1 MDHKYDH
8 QINRYRHRFLH
19 ERFSKLSVTRAEAPY
34 LIRIIKA
41 KTIAMNDLI
50 SELPFHKSH
59 TTRAIKQLVKDGYV
73 IKEVNPEDKRAF
85 ILKPTEAGM
94 RVGEEVNA
102 IFKSWEELVGQTIT
116 DEERKVI
123 DHITYK
129 VYRFLKSYYHEEDVP
144 DEIDD

>member
-8 QINRYRHRFLH
+8 QINRYRHRFLQ

-41 KTIAMNDLI
+41 KSMAMNDLI
-50 SELPFHKSH
+50 NELPFHKSH

-73 IKEVNPEDKRAF
+73 TKEINPEDKRAY
-85 ILKPTEAGM
+85 ILKPTDEGM
-94 RVGEEVNA
+94 RVGEEVIA
-102 IFKSWEELVGQTIT
+102 IFKAWEDLVGQTIT
-116 DEERKVI
+116 NEEKKVI
-123 DHITYK
+123 DNITYK
-129 VYRFLKSYYHEEDVP
+129 VYRFLKAYYQEEDIP